1 MTSYDLLWPPGT
13 WILESWQP
21 SDPFF
26 RWNHLIFFFLY
37 CDPKRT
43 SYGVIDRLGLR
54 HPRNSDAV
62 WTVKRNGL
70 VQWTALTHL
79 LGQGGLWV

>member
-1 MTSYDLLWPPGT
+1 M
-13 WILESWQP
+13 
-21 SDPFF
+21 
-26 RWNHLIFFFLY
+26 IFFFLY

-62 WTVKRNGL
+62 WTVKHLKTPLANKAPVSMDGGDWRKTPCGFRL
-70 VQWTALTHL
+70 VTKKKQPRIWEKMP
-79 LGQGGLWV
+79 